1 MQGHG
6 EDDVKNAPLKK
17 PLTVPCHQPPERFPQ
32 RELTPVFEMLEHF
45 AKWVAA
51 KFIGGIT
58 GPSARSLE
66 VGRAHETSAAQM
78 VVSAAV
84 EIGSTAVGAQR
95 MGNQPDLS
103 ATGGAETAVAEI
115 EKLHLTIA
123 TPGRINPV

>member
-1 MQGHG
+1 
-6 EDDVKNAPLKK
+6 
-17 PLTVPCHQPPERFPQ
+17 
-32 RELTPVFEMLEHF
+32 MLEHF
-45 AKWVAA
+45 AKRVAA

-58 GPSARSLE
+58 GPSARALE

-84 EIGSTAVGAQR
+84 EIGSTAVGAER

-115 EKLHLTIA
+115 EKLRLTIA